1 MYRQAY
7 GMSVV
12 QKFRTCRM
20 WLVQDSRIEPIV
32 KGLLKA
38 WRQFKWEIDLIGM
51 TLYQQYAPQIPLLQ
65 EAVENKREKYRE
77 MREKVLDLKE
87 EVEEQEELVEEEKH
101 AFEMAKAEFER
112 LEDKIQTYWD
122 MMKLMRT
129 MNGDTVL
136 NKFWKKP
143 QKKIFE

>member
-12 QKFRTCRM
+12 QKFPY
-20 WLVQDSRIEPIV
+20 LPDGVDPQDSRIEPIV

-87 EVEEQEELVEEEKH
+87 EVEEQKDLVEEEKH
-101 AFEMAKAEFER
+101 LLKGKSR
-112 LEDKIQTYWD
+112 I
-122 MMKLMRT
+122 
-129 MNGDTVL
+129 
-136 NKFWKKP
+136 
-143 QKKIFE
+143 